1 MANLGPTLI
10 ASANANSGSVSNFV
24 FSSIP
29 QTYTD
34 LLLKISV
41 RSGNSGSQANLG
53 IQFNSTTTGY
63 YGIYL
68 ITYNGSS
75 VQSLTDSNDTASY
88 AQYTSTN
95 GMTSGIFGNAE
106 IYIPNYAGSGLKVLS
121 GDFVTE
127 NSSSTANYTG
137 ISDGY
142 CSGFTAAITSLTI
155 LSGANLQQYS
165 TAYLYGIK
173 NS

>member
-1 MANLGPTLI
+1 MSLGPTLI

-53 IQFNSTTTGY
+53 IQLNSTTTGY
-63 YGIYL
+63 YGL
-68 ITYNGSS
+68 NLVTYNGSS
-75 VQSLTDSNDTASY
+75 VQSQADSNDTASY
-88 AQYTSTN
+88 SQYTSTN
-95 GMTSGIFGNAE
+95 GMTSGIFGNAD
-106 IYIPNYAGSGLKVLS
+106 IYIPKYTGSTQKILS

-127 NSSSTANYTG
+127 NSGTTANYTG
-137 ISDGY
+137 ISSSY

-165 TAYLYGIK
+165 TAYLYGISK
-173 NS
+173 S